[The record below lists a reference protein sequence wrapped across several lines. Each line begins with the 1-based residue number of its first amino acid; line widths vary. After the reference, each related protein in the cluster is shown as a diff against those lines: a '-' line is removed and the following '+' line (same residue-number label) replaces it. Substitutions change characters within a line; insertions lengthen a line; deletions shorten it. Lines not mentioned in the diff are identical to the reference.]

1 MKHILVLGGTGFVGA
16 HVCEKL
22 VRAGFRVSVPTR
34 RAVNA
39 RKVQHL
45 PGLTVLEC
53 NVHDEAALTK
63 ATEAELNAF
72 LRSHRVLAVKK
83 EFV

>member
-22 VRAGFRVSVPTR
+22 VRAGFRVTVPTR

-53 NVHDEAALTK
+53 DVHQEAALTQ
-63 ATEAELNAF
+63 
-72 LRSHRVLAVKK
+72 VLAGVDA
-83 EFV
+83 VVTLVAI